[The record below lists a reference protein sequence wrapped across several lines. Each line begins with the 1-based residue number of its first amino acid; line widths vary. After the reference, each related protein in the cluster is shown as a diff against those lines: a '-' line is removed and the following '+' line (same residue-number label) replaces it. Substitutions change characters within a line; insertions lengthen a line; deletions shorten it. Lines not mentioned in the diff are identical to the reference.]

1 MQYAI
6 LGLLIVVVIG
16 FFVLVWKAAPT
27 WRWYHLVT
35 VSITM
40 LLAVLFIF
48 PTAGA
53 LKSRAAWHQIKE
65 KLEVRAEKAKQEY
78 QTLKFGS
85 LTGPEAGKGVVA
97 LNHELSVISV
107 EAGRVW
113 RSLELKNGDLKG
125 IVLANTQPAPII
137 PDDAGGAPPAAA
149 DDAAAAPAAPE
160 ALVPE
165 GLIVYGFAERPMP
178 NMNLQLPRF
187 YLGEFRVISSTP
199 DQVTLQPTGKLE
211 KNQQD
216 AITSMQAGRWSIY
229 EMLPLDGHE
238 IFIAE
243 GSTPD
248 ENHLFGRVDDKLL
261 ADLFESGVSQKTL
274 DSYLRDGSQATPD
287 DPPLSRWTRVEFI
300 KKHKIQVDG
309 QRTTAATD
317 GDFFDGTGRALD
329 SRLQRSEEDD
339 VSFNVGDQL
348 VLKEEA
354 ANELIDLG
362 VVKLINQYY
371 IRPLNDY
378 RFVLRRIRLRLTAL
392 ESQVQEADYQKTVL
406 QEAIRATEAMLTSTQ
421 ADKLKLEQ
429 DFDQTEKEK
438 LAIKAYHDEIATR
451 VEQTR
456 QELVRLYNQN
466 QQLEQQL
473 ETIHKTIKS
482 RMDAL
487 TLAP

>member
-53 LKSRAAWHQIKE
+53 LKSRAAWHQTKE

-85 LTGPEAGKGVVA
+85 LTDPEAGKGVVA

-125 IVLANTQPAPII
+125 IVLANTQPAAVI
-137 PDDAGGAPPAAA
+137 PDDVAAPAADA
-149 DDAAAAPAAPE
+149 ADAAAAPAAPE

-165 GLIVYGFAERPMP
+165 GLIVYGFAERPVP
-178 NMNLQLPRF
+178 SMNLQLPRF

-216 AITSMQAGRWSIY
+216 AITSMQASQWSIY

-243 GSTPD
+243 GSSPD
-248 ENHLFGRVDDKLL
+248 ENHLFGRVDDQLL
-261 ADLFESGVSQKTL
+261 ANLFESGVSQETL
-274 DSYLRDGSQATPD
+274 NSYLRDGSQATPD

-329 SRLQRSEEDD
+329 SRLQRSEEDE

-392 ESQVQEADYQKTVL
+392 ESQIQEADYQKTVL

-429 DFDQTEKEK
+429 DFEQTEKERI
-438 LAIKAYHDEIATR
+438 AIQNYHDEIASR
-451 VEQTR
+451 VDQTR

>member
-65 KLEVRAEKAKQEY
+65 KLEVRAEKAKEEY

-85 LTGPEAGKGVVA
+85 LTDPEAGKGVVA

-125 IVLANTQPAPII
+125 IVLANTQPAAIL
-137 PDDAGGAPPAAA
+137 PDDAAAPAADAA
-149 DDAAAAPAAPE
+149 DAAAPAAPE

-165 GLIVYGFAERPMP
+165 GLIVYGFAERPVP
-178 NMNLQLPRF
+178 NMNWQLPRF

-211 KNQQD
+211 KMQQD
-216 AITSMQAGRWSIY
+216 AITSMQAGQWSIY

-248 ENHLFGRVDDKLL
+248 ENHLFGRVNDQLL
-261 ADLFESGVSQKTL
+261 ADLFESGVSQETL
-274 DSYLRDGSQATPD
+274 NSYLRDGSQATPD

-329 SRLQRSEEDD
+329 SRLQRSEEDE

-392 ESQVQEADYQKTVL
+392 ESQIQEADYQKSVL

-429 DFDQTEKEK
+429 DFEQTEKEK
-438 LAIKAYHDEIATR
+438 IAIQAYHDEIAGR

-473 ETIHKTIKS
+473 ETIHKTIKG

-487 TLAP
+487 TMAP